1 MKKNSKRIASIIAV
15 LCLVMAAFP
24 VSAFAVTGGEEGA
37 TASTTVT
44 YTSSASYTIE
54 IPSSITFPAGD
65 TTAMITITCSANTL
79 PYGTTVVVSLD
90 ANSTFNE
97 DGNFYLVN
105 TSDDSK
111 VIKCD
116 IYSDSGRLTRART
129 EVVKYNSGDASYP
142 EHDLEVRIASSSPG
156 PGTYTG
162 TIYFSIGVNHN

>member
-1 MKKNSKRIASIIAV
+1 MKILFIGGTGTIS
-15 LCLVMAAFP
+15 MAITKLLAQQGHE
-24 VSAFAVTGGEEGA
+24 VILLNRGGR
-37 TASTTVT
+37 
-44 YTSSASYTIE
+44 SSE
-54 IPSSITFPAGD
+54 
-65 TTAMITITCSANTL
+65 L
-79 PYGTTVVVSLD
+79 P
-90 ANSTFNE
+90 
-97 DGNFYLVN
+97 
-105 TSDDSK
+105 DSVK